1 MDEVV
6 EFLEEVSINLFKW
19 FGDNLVKSNAGKCL
33 VLVSSNNTV
42 NIRTENVDI
51 RNSLCEE
58 LFLRS

>member
-6 EFLEEVSINLFKW
+6 EFLEEVSINSFKW
-19 FGDNLVKSNAGKCL
+19 FGDNLVKSNAVKCL

-42 NIRTENVDI
+42 NIRTENFDI

-58 LFLRS
+58 LFLRN

>member
-33 VLVSSNNTV
+33 ALVSSNNTV
-42 NIRTENVDI
+42 NIRTENVDR
-51 RNSLCEE
+51 RNSLCK
-58 LFLRS
+58 

>member
-33 VLVSSNNTV
+33 PLVSSNNTV

>member
-33 VLVSSNNTV
+33 ALVSSNNTV

>member
-58 LFLRS
+58 LFLRN

>member
-33 VLVSSNNTV
+33 ALVSSNNTV
-42 NIRTENVDI
+42 NRRTENVDI

-58 LFLRS
+58 LFLRN

>member
-19 FGDNLVKSNAGKCL
+19 FSDNLVKSNAGKCL

>member
-6 EFLEEVSINLFKW
+6 EFLEEVSVNLFKW

-42 NIRTENVDI
+42 NIRTENVDR
-51 RNSLCEE
+51 RNSLCK
-58 LFLRS
+58 